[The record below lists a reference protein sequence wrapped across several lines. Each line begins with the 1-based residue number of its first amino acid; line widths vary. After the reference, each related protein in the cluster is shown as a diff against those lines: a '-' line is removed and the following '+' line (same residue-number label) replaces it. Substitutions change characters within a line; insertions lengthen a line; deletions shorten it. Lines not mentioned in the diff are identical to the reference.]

1 MFSLRIARSCSFKQ
15 KKLLGTLVFFGLAS
29 SSVCATPS
37 DVRNEISWYVDY
49 QEAKNKS
56 EEKDLPMLLFFSGS
70 DWNGCCMKIR
80 DEVLSSSDFV
90 SAVVDKFICVAV
102 DFPRHAGFRD
112 PLINEQNE
120 DLKDKLHINVFPSLV
135 LLSPEERE
143 IYKIESFGNENGAN
157 LGESLCRV
165 IANDRELEQVF
176 PLISSLPVGELRKYY
191 QLAEELSRKDFMAAA
206 LDQGLLCDD
215 SFFLSEK
222 FRQLVEAGR
231 MDSDE
236 CRAVKNRLL
245 ELDPE
250 NEHLTHFTVALIE
263 FQELAKRSQGATQ
276 ISVAEVIEPL
286 AGYLTQFGEQD
297 KENQWRLEMIISQ
310 YYLDA
315 GLPNSA
321 LEHAEI
327 AFESAPQDV
336 QSTISRSLDHMR
348 HQS

>member
-1 MFSLRIARSCSFKQ
+1 
-15 KKLLGTLVFFGLAS
+15 
-29 SSVCATPS
+29 
-37 DVRNEISWYVDY
+37 
-49 QEAKNKS
+49 
-56 EEKDLPMLLFFSGS
+56 
-70 DWNGCCMKIR
+70 
-80 DEVLSSSDFV
+80 
-90 SAVVDKFICVAV
+90 
-102 DFPRHAGFRD
+102 
-112 PLINEQNE
+112 
-120 DLKDKLHINVFPSLV
+120 
-135 LLSPEERE
+135 
-143 IYKIESFGNENGAN
+143 
-157 LGESLCRV
+157 
-165 IANDRELEQVF
+165 
-176 PLISSLPVGELRKYY
+176 
-191 QLAEELSRKDFMAAA
+191 MAAA
-206 LDQGLLCDD
+206 LEQGLLCDD